1 MKIYNKLFIGTSLC
15 LAVCSC
21 ADQGLL
27 PFPGE
32 LQVPDELT
40 QNANLQ
46 EYDVLK
52 NYVNRTDNPGFKLGI
67 AVDENDFINRGAAFS
82 IAQTNFEDVTPG
94 NAMKYSSVVKDDG
107 TMDFSTVEAFI
118 ETAEEAGL
126 TVYGHTLCWHAQQ
139 NLTYLNGLLRGG
151 ASKAAKRDVMSRAD
165 SQNKY
170 CLKLTG
176 SGKDQTQAYYEIS
189 GTFPSGTYTFSCKV
203 KSSVEITGGNLY
215 FQTTNWEE
223 GQDGEGNVFS
233 SSTSWSTFRKELTIQ
248 EINND
253 KFVRFFIQF
262 NANPEDYVLIDDMSL
277 TRSGDTKNYIKNSD
291 FETGETQGWS
301 SYGNNVSIFDMSNDT
316 EGGEESGDATYT
328 ELLEN
333 GDFEN
338 GELNT
343 TYYHIWTPTTY
354 EIKDDDA
361 DHGKVLAVTN
371 PAIQTADHGSQFI
384 FSIPTKAQ
392 VGEVYVFSMDVK
404 SLVPATI
411 NTQAQSEPGGYMSND
426 IFGSINTTTEWT
438 TVTKEITIGS
448 GDNGFEGLGAVAFN
462 LGLTAT
468 TYYFDNVSFQK
479 KVIEGEEMTDEE
491 KRKVIYAALENWIKN
506 MMETC
511 AGRVKVW
518 DVVNEP
524 ISGTDKDRD
533 DYYDLQSATRGTVSA
548 EDASNNF
555 YWQDYLGDDKFV
567 RDAVKLARKYFAE
580 YGGNRDDLKLFIND
594 YNLESDWDTNKKLK
608 SLIYWINRWEN
619 DGEIY
624 IDGIGTQ
631 MHVSCSMNENTQ
643 KSRENAVENMFKL
656 MAQTGKLIKISE
668 IDMGITYGDEDKK
681 KIMTSDVTLV
691 HLLRMAD
698 YYNFII
704 RKYFEIIPPAQ
715 RYGITHWSI
724 TDAGDGEL
732 AWRRGEPI
740 GLWTK
745 EYERK
750 PAYAGFA
757 DGLAGIEKSYLG
769 WASSM
774 GSTTGDET
782 SENAE

>member
-46 EYDVLK
+46 EYDILK
-52 NYVNRTDNPGFKLGI
+52 NYVDRAGNPGFKLGI
-67 AVDENDFINRGAAFS
+67 AVDENDFINKGAAFS
-82 IAQTNFEDVTPG
+82 IAQTNFDDVTPG

-107 TMDFSTVEAFI
+107 TMDFSTVEDFI
-118 ETAEEAGL
+118 STAEAAGL
-126 TVYGHTLCWHAQQ
+126 TVYGHTLCWHSQQ

-151 ASKAAKRDVMSRAD
+151 ASKAAKRDVISRAD

-176 SGKDQTQAYYEIS
+176 SGEEQTQAYYEIS
-189 GTFPSGTYTFSCKV
+189 GTFPSGTYTFSCRT
-203 KSSVEITGGNLY
+203 KSSVAISGGNLVL
-215 FQTTNWEE
+215 QTSNWED
-223 GQDGEGNVFS
+223 GQTAEWGVFK
-233 SSTSWSTFRKELTIQ
+233 SSTSWSDFSQSITISDT
-248 EINND
+248 D
-253 KFVRFFIQF
+253 KDKYTRFFIQF
-262 NANPEDYVLIDDMSL
+262 NAGTEDYILIDDISL
-277 TRSGDTKNYIKNSD
+277 TRSGDSKNYIDNAD
-291 FETGETQGWS
+291 FETGNTNGWS
-301 SYGNNVSIFDMSNDT
+301 SYGNNVSIFEMSNDT
-316 EGGEESGDATYT
+316 EGGEEGNVTYT

-338 GELNT
+338 GELSSCYNVQNGG
-343 TYYHIWTPTTY
+343 TTY
-354 EIKDDDA
+354 EIKEDDA
-361 DHGKVLAVTN
+361 EHGKVLAVTN
-371 PAIQTADHGSQFI
+371 PTKQNEDYESQFI

-392 VGEVYVFSMDVK
+392 VGEVYVFSMDIK
-404 SLVPATI
+404 SDTPATI
-411 NTQAQSEPGGYMSND
+411 NTQAQSAPGTYMSNG
-426 IFGSINTTTEWT
+426 IFGSISTTTEWT
-438 TVTKEITIGS
+438 TITKEITIGS
-448 GDNGFEGLGAVAFN
+448 GNNGFEGLGAVAFN

-468 TYYFDNVSFQK
+468 TYYIDNISFQK

-491 KRKVIYAALENWIKN
+491 KHDAIYAALEDWIKN
-506 MMETC
+506 MMVTC

-524 ISGTDKDRD
+524 ISGSGNVDGYYKLWSASNSD
-533 DYYDLQSATRGTVSA
+533 DPT
-548 EDASNNF
+548 NNF
-555 YWQDYLGDDKFV
+555 YWQDYLGDDEFV

-580 YGGNRDDLKLFIND
+580 NGGNPDDLKLFIND

-608 SLIYWINRWEN
+608 SLIYWIKRWEN

-631 MHVSCSMNENTQ
+631 MHVSCSVKEDTQ
-643 KSRENAVENMFKL
+643 KSRENAVENMFNL

-668 IDMGITYGDEDKK
+668 IDMGITDEDGKD
-681 KIMTSDVTLV
+681 IMTSDVTLV

-704 RKYFEIIPPAQ
+704 RKYFKIIPPAQ

-724 TDAGDGEL
+724 TDAGDEEL
-732 AWRRGEPI
+732 AWRQGEPI

-757 DGLAGIEKSYLG
+757 DGLAGVEKSYLG
-769 WASSM
+769 WASS
-774 GSTTGDET
+774 GNSTTG
-782 SENAE
+782 ENPTDDVEE

>member
-21 ADQGLL
+21 ADQGLS

-52 NYVNRTDNPGFKLGI
+52 NYVDRAGNPGFKLGI

-82 IAQTNFEDVTPG
+82 IAQTNFDDVTPG

-107 TMDFSTVEAFI
+107 TMDFSTVEDFI
-118 ETAEEAGL
+118 ETAEAAKL

-151 ASKAAKRDVMSRAD
+151 ASKAAKRDVISRAD
-165 SQNKY
+165 EQNKY

-176 SGKDQTQAYYEIS
+176 IGEEKDAQAYYELPNS
-189 GTFPSGTYTFSCKV
+189 GTFPSGTYTFSCRT
-203 KSSVEITGGNLY
+203 KSSVAISGGNLV
-215 FQTTNWEE
+215 FQASDHNIA
-223 GQDGEGNVFS
+223 QAGEWGVFN
-233 SSTSWSTFRKELTIQ
+233 SSTSWSNFSATITIPN
-248 EINND
+248 EFNN
-253 KFVRFFIQF
+253 KCIRFFIQF
-262 NANPEDYVLIDDMSL
+262 KAGAGDYVLIDDVSL
-277 TRSGDTKNYIKNSD
+277 TLNNGTNYIDNSD
-291 FETGETQGWS
+291 FETGKDTGWS
-301 SYGNNVSIFDMSNDT
+301 CYDKILSIFNMSDDT
-316 EGGEESGDATYT
+316 EGGEDSDVTYT

-338 GELNT
+338 GKLSSC
-343 TYYHIWTPTTY
+343 YIVQSGDGSTTY
-354 EIKDDDA
+354 EIKDDNG
-361 DHGKVLAVTN
+361 HGKVLAVTN
-371 PAIQTADHGSQFI
+371 PDVQTYDYGSQFI
-384 FSIPTKAQ
+384 FSIPNKAQ

-404 SLVPATI
+404 SDKEAKIT
-411 NTQAQSEPGGYMSND
+411 TQAQSAPGTYMHWEMFDN
-426 IFGSINTTTEWT
+426 INSTTDWQTI
-438 TVTKEITIGS
+438 TKEITIGS
-448 GDNGFEGLGAVAFN
+448 GTEALEGLGAVAFN

-491 KRKVIYAALENWIKN
+491 KRKVIYDALDTWIKN

-511 AGRVKVW
+511 KGRVKVW

-524 ISGTDKDRD
+524 ISGGDPKKGQVDSEGVFV
-533 DYYDLQSATRGTVSA
+533 LQSA
-548 EDASNNF
+548 SNGDPSSNF
-555 YWQDYLGDDKFV
+555 YWQDYLGHKEFV
-567 RDAVKLARKYFAE
+567 RDAVRLARKYFAQ
-580 YGGNRDDLKLFIND
+580 YGGNPDDLKLFIND
-594 YNLESDWDTNKKLK
+594 YNLESDWDGNGKLH
-608 SLIYWINRWEN
+608 SLIKWIERWEE
-619 DGEIY
+619 DGVTK

-643 KSRENAVENMFKL
+643 KSRENAVENMFKI
-656 MAQTGKLIKISE
+656 MGQTRKLIKISE
-668 IDMGITYGDEDKK
+668 IDMGIEDEDNK

-704 RKYFEIIPPAQ
+704 RKYFQHIPVEY

-724 TDAGDGEL
+724 TDAGDEEW
-732 AWRRGEPI
+732 AWRQGEPI

-757 DGLAGIEKSYLG
+757 DGLAGTEKSYLG

>member
-52 NYVNRTDNPGFKLGI
+52 NYVDRAGNPGFKLGI
-67 AVDENDFINRGAAFS
+67 AVDENDFINRGASFS
-82 IAQTNFEDVTPG
+82 IAQTNFDDVTPG
-94 NAMKYSSVVKDDG
+94 NAMKYSSVVKDNG
-107 TMDFSTVEAFI
+107 TMDFSTVESFI
-118 ETAEEAGL
+118 STAEAAGL
-126 TVYGHTLCWHAQQ
+126 TVYGHTLCWHSQQ
-139 NLTYLNGLLRGG
+139 NLNYLNGLLKGT
-151 ASKAAKRDVMSRAD
+151 SSLNAKRLAVSRAD
-165 SQNKY
+165 GSNKY

-176 SGKDQTQAYYEIS
+176 GSSQTQAFYQIS

-203 KSSVEITGGNLY
+203 KSSTEITGGNLL
-215 FQTTNWEE
+215 FQTTDYTE
-223 GQDGEGNVFS
+223 GQDASYGVFS
-233 SSTSWSTFRKELTIQ
+233 SSTSWSTLSKDITIQ
-248 EINND
+248 DANNN

-262 NANPEDYVLIDDMSL
+262 NADPEDYVLIDDMSL
-277 TRSGDTKNYIKNSD
+277 TRSGDTKNYIENSD
-291 FETGETQGWS
+291 FETGNTQGWS
-301 SYGNNVSIFDMSNDT
+301 SYGNNVSIFDMSNDSGSSEPEEPGENLIT
-316 EGGEESGDATYT
+316 NGGFDSDDMSSFVANKNCATNT
-328 ELLEN
+328 FGEDEPN
-333 GDFEN
+333 GR
-338 GELNT
+338 
-343 TYYHIWTPTTY
+343 YYIFTPEQY
-354 EIKDDDA
+354 DKNYD
-361 DHGKVLAVTN
+361 
-371 PAIQTADHGSQFI
+371 SQFAI
-384 FSIPTKAQ
+384 KIPEAKLGDKYKLSFYAKATA
-392 VGEVYVFSMDVK
+392 VK
-404 SLVPATI
+404 KVSSWGQSDFGTNLGYDDIANAT
-411 NTQAQSEPGGYMSND
+411 
-426 IFGSINTTTEWT
+426 FTTEWE
-438 TVTKEITIGS
+438 KITSTFVIDEEWVGMQHIT
-448 GDNGFEGLGAVAFN
+448 FN
-462 LGLTAT
+462 LGETDDNGAPIT
-468 TYYFDNVSFQK
+468 FYFDEIVVEKISS
-479 KVIEGEEMTDEE
+479 GTGGGDMTDEE
-491 KRKVIYAALENWIKN
+491 KHDVIYAALDTWIKN

-524 ISGTDKDRD
+524 ISGGGNVDG
-533 DYYDLQSATRGTVSA
+533 YYELQSASNGDPT
-548 EDASNNF
+548 NNF
-555 YWQDYLGDDKFV
+555 YWQDYLGDDEFV
-567 RDAVKLARKYFAE
+567 RDAVKLARKYYAE
-580 YGGNRDDLKLFIND
+580 YGGNPDDLKLFIND
-594 YNLESDWDTNKKLK
+594 YNLESDWDTNKKLR
-608 SLIYWINRWEN
+608 SLIYWIKRWEN

-668 IDMGITYGDEDKK
+668 IDMGIEDEDNK

-704 RKYFEIIPPAQ
+704 RKYFQHIPVEY

-724 TDAGDGEL
+724 TDAGNEDY
-732 AWRRGEPI
+732 AWRKGEPI

-757 DGLAGIEKSYLG
+757 DGLAGTEKSYLG

-774 GSTTGDET
+774 DSTTGDET

>member
-1 MKIYNKLFIGTSLC
+1 MKIYNRLFIGTSLC

-46 EYDVLK
+46 EYDILK

-67 AVDENDFINRGAAFS
+67 AVDENEFINKGAAFS
-82 IAQTNFEDVTPG
+82 IAQTNFDDVTPG
-94 NAMKYSSVVKDDG
+94 NAMKYSSVVKDNG
-107 TMDFSTVEAFI
+107 TMDFSTVESFI
-118 ETAEEAGL
+118 ETAEAAGL
-126 TVYGHTLCWHAQQ
+126 TVYGHTLCWHSQQ

-151 ASKAAKRDVMSRAD
+151 ASKAAKNYVMSRAD

-176 SGKDQTQAYYEIS
+176 SGEEQTQAYYEIS
-189 GTFPSGTYTFSCKV
+189 GTFPSGTYTFSCRT
-203 KSSVEITGGNLY
+203 KSSVAISGGNLVL
-215 FQTTNWEE
+215 QTSNWEDGQVASWGVFNSSTNWT
-223 GQDGEGNVFS
+223 NVS
-233 SSTSWSTFRKELTIQ
+233 NTVTIPD
-248 EINND
+248 EDNN
-253 KFVRFFIQF
+253 KYTRFFIQF
-262 NANPEDYVLIDDMSL
+262 KAGTEDYILIDDISL
-277 TRSGDTKNYIKNSD
+277 TRSGDSKNYIDNAD
-291 FETGETQGWS
+291 FETGNTNGWS
-301 SYGNNVSIFDMSNDT
+301 SYGNNVSIFEMSNDT
-316 EGGEESGDATYT
+316 EGGDGGDVTYE

-338 GELNT
+338 GELSSCYNVQNGG
-343 TYYHIWTPTTY
+343 TTY
-354 EIKDDDA
+354 EIKVDDA
-361 DHGKVLAVTN
+361 AEHGKVLAVTN
-371 PAIQTADHGSQFI
+371 PTTQTEDYESQFI

-392 VGEVYVFSMDVK
+392 VGEVYVFSMDIK
-404 SLVPATI
+404 SDTPATI
-411 NTQAQSEPGGYMSND
+411 NTQAQSAPGTYMSNG
-426 IFGSINTTTEWT
+426 IFGSISTTTEWT
-438 TVTKEITIGS
+438 TITKEITIGS
-448 GDNGFEGLGAVAFN
+448 GNNGFEGLGAVAFN

-468 TYYFDNVSFQK
+468 TYYIDNISFQK

-491 KRKVIYAALENWIKN
+491 KHDAIYAALEDWIKN
-506 MMETC
+506 MMVTC

-524 ISGTDKDRD
+524 ISGSGNVDGYYKLWSASNSD
-533 DYYDLQSATRGTVSA
+533 DPT
-548 EDASNNF
+548 NNF
-555 YWQDYLGDDKFV
+555 YWQDYLGDDEFV

-580 YGGNRDDLKLFIND
+580 NGGNPNDLKLFVND
-594 YNLESDWDTNKKLK
+594 YNLESDWDTNKKLR
-608 SLIYWINRWEN
+608 SLIYWIDRWEN

-631 MHVSCSMNENTQ
+631 MHVSCSVKEDTQ
-643 KSRENAVENMFKL
+643 KSREKAVENMFNL

-668 IDMGITYGDEDKK
+668 IDMGITDEDGKD
-681 KIMTSDVTLV
+681 IMTSDVTLV

-704 RKYFEIIPPAQ
+704 RKYFEIIPQAQ

-724 TDAGDGEL
+724 TDAGDEEL
-732 AWRRGEPI
+732 AWRQGEPI

-757 DGLAGIEKSYLG
+757 DGLAGVEKSYLG
-769 WASSM
+769 WASS
-774 GSTTGDET
+774 GNSTTG
-782 SENAE
+782 ENPSDDVEE

>member
-21 ADQGLL
+21 ADQGLS

-40 QNANLQ
+40 QNANLK

-52 NYVNRTDNPGFKLGI
+52 SYVNRTDNPGFKLGI

-82 IAQTNFEDVTPG
+82 IAQTNFDDVTPG

-107 TMDFSTVEAFI
+107 TMDFSTVEDFI
-118 ETAEEAGL
+118 STAEAAGL
-126 TVYGHTLCWHAQQ
+126 TVYGHTLCWHSQQ
-139 NLTYLNGLLRGG
+139 NLNYLNGLLKGT
-151 ASKAAKRDVMSRAD
+151 SSLNTKRLAVSRAD
-165 SQNKY
+165 DSNKY

-176 SGKDQTQAYYEIS
+176 GTEQTQAYYEIS

-203 KSSVEITGGNLY
+203 KSSTEITGGNLY
-215 FQTTNWEE
+215 FQTTNWED
-223 GQDGEGNVFS
+223 GQDGAGNVFS
-233 SSTSWSTFRKELTIQ
+233 SSTSWSIFRKELTIL
-248 EINND
+248 EANNN

-262 NANPEDYVLIDDMSL
+262 NADPEDYVLIDDMSL
-277 TRSGDTKNYIKNSD
+277 TRSGDTKNYIENSD
-291 FETGETQGWS
+291 FETGKYQGWN

-316 EGGEESGDATYT
+316 EGGEDGDVTYT
-328 ELLEN
+328 QLLEN

-338 GELNT
+338 GELSSC
-343 TYYHIWTPTTY
+343 YIVQKEETTY

-371 PAIQTADHGSQFI
+371 PDVQTNDYDSQFI
-384 FSIPTKAQ
+384 FSIPNKAQ

-404 SLVPATI
+404 SDKEAKIT
-411 NTQAQSEPGGYMSND
+411 TQAQSAPGTYMHWNMFGD
-426 IFGSINTTTEWT
+426 INSTTDWQTI
-438 TVTKEITIGS
+438 TKEITIGS
-448 GDNGFEGLGAVAFN
+448 GTEALEGLGAVAFN

-491 KRKVIYAALENWIKN
+491 KRKVIYAALEKWIKN

-511 AGRVKVW
+511 KGRVKVW
-518 DVVNEP
+518 EVVNEP
-524 ISGTDKDRD
+524 ISGTDKDGD
-533 DYYDLQSATRGTVSA
+533 DYYDLQSATRGTVLP
-548 EDASNNF
+548 EDASNSF

-580 YGGNRDDLKLFIND
+580 YGGNPDDLKLFIND
-594 YNLESDWDTNKKLK
+594 YNLESDWDTNQKLK
-608 SLIYWINRWEN
+608 SLIYWIKRWEN

-643 KSRENAVENMFKL
+643 KSRENAVENMFKI
-656 MAQTGKLIKISE
+656 MGQTRKLIKISE
-668 IDMGITYGDEDKK
+668 IDMGIEDEDNK

-704 RKYFEIIPPAQ
+704 RKYFQHIPVEY

-724 TDAGDGEL
+724 TDAGDEEW
-732 AWRRGEPI
+732 AWRQGEPI

>member
-52 NYVNRTDNPGFKLGI
+52 NYVDRAGNPGFKLGI
-67 AVDENDFINRGAAFS
+67 AVDENDFINKGAAFS
-82 IAQTNFEDVTPG
+82 IAQTNFDDVTPG
-94 NAMKYSSVVKDDG
+94 NAMKYSSVVKDNGD
-107 TMDFSTVEAFI
+107 MDFSTVKSFI
-118 ETAEEAGL
+118 ETAEAAGL

-139 NLTYLNGLLRGG
+139 NLNYLNGLLKGT
-151 ASKAAKRDVMSRAD
+151 SSLNTKRLAVSRAD
-165 SQNKY
+165 DSNKY

-176 SGKDQTQAYYEIS
+176 GSSQTQAFYQIS
-189 GTFPSGTYTFSCKV
+189 GAFPSGTYKFSCRT
-203 KSSVEITGGNLY
+203 KSSVAISKGNLL
-215 FQTTNWEE
+215 FQALDHNE
-223 GQDGEGNVFS
+223 GQAGEGGWGAFS
-233 SSTSWSTFRKELTIQ
+233 SSTSWSNFSATITIPD
-248 EINND
+248 EIDN
-253 KFVRFFIQF
+253 KCKRFFIQF
-262 NANPEDYVLIDDMSL
+262 DADAEDYVLIDDVSL
-277 TRSGDTKNYIKNSD
+277 TLDGENYINSD
-291 FETGETQGWS
+291 FEAEDVTGWS
-301 SYGNNVSIFDMSNDT
+301 SYDSRHSIYDLSNDT
-316 EGGEESGDATYT
+316 EGGEDGNVTYT

-338 GELNT
+338 GELSSC
-343 TYYHIWTPTTY
+343 YIVQSGDGGTTY
-354 EIKDDDA
+354 EIKDDNG
-361 DHGKVLAVTN
+361 HGKVLAVTN
-371 PAIQTADHGSQFI
+371 PDVQTNDYGSQFI
-384 FSIPTKAQ
+384 FSIPNKAQ

-404 SLVPATI
+404 SDKEAKIT
-411 NTQAQSEPGGYMSND
+411 TQAQSAPGTYMHWNMFGD
-426 IFGSINTTTEWT
+426 INSTTDWKTI
-438 TVTKEITIGS
+438 TKEITIGS
-448 GDNGFEGLGAVAFN
+448 GTEALEGLGAVAFN
-462 LGLTAT
+462 LGKTAT

-479 KVIEGEEMTDEE
+479 KVIEGEEMTPEE
-491 KRKVIYAALENWIKN
+491 KRDVIYAALEKWIKN

-511 AGRVKVW
+511 KGRVKVW

-524 ISGTDKDRD
+524 ISGEGNVDGFYELWSASNSD
-533 DYYDLQSATRGTVSA
+533 DPT
-548 EDASNNF
+548 NNF
-555 YWQDYLGDDKFV
+555 YWQDYLGDDEFV
-567 RDAVKLARKYFAE
+567 SDAVKLARKYFAE
-580 YGGNRDDLKLFIND
+580 YGGNPDDLKLFIND

-608 SLIYWINRWEN
+608 SLIYWIKRWEN

-631 MHVSCSMNENTQ
+631 MHVSCSVKEDTQ

-656 MAQTGKLIKISE
+656 MAQTNKLIKISE
-668 IDMGITYGDEDKK
+668 IDMGITDEDNKD
-681 KIMTSDVTLV
+681 IMTSDVTLV

-704 RKYFEIIPPAQ
+704 RKYFEIIPQAQ

-724 TDAGDGEL
+724 TDAGDEEL
-732 AWRRGEPI
+732 AWRQGEPI

-757 DGLAGIEKSYLG
+757 DGLAGVEKSYLG
-769 WASSM
+769 WASS
-774 GSTTGDET
+774 GNSTIG
-782 SENAE
+782 ENPTDDVEE

>member
-21 ADQGLL
+21 ADQGLS

-52 NYVNRTDNPGFKLGI
+52 NYVDRAGNPGFKLGI

-82 IAQTNFEDVTPG
+82 IAQTNFDDVTPG

-107 TMDFSTVEAFI
+107 TMDFSTVEDFI
-118 ETAEEAGL
+118 ETAEAAKL

-139 NLTYLNGLLRGG
+139 NLNYLNGLLKGT
-151 ASKAAKRDVMSRAD
+151 SSLNTKRLAVSRAD
-165 SQNKY
+165 DSNNY

-176 SGKDQTQAYYEIS
+176 GSSQTQAYYEIS

-203 KSSVEITGGNLY
+203 KSSTEITGGNLL
-215 FQTTNWEE
+215 FQTTDYTE
-223 GQDGEGNVFS
+223 GQDASYGVFS
-233 SSTSWSTFRKELTIQ
+233 SSTSWSTLSKDITIQ
-248 EINND
+248 DANNN

-262 NANPEDYVLIDDMSL
+262 NADPEDYVLIDDVSL
-277 TRSGDTKNYIKNSD
+277 TRSGDTKNYIENSD
-291 FETGETQGWS
+291 FETGKYQGWS
-301 SYGNNVSIFDMSNDT
+301 SYGNNVSIFDMSNDSGSS
-316 EGGEESGDATYT
+316 EPEEPGENLITNGSFDSDDMSSFVANKNCATNT
-328 ELLEN
+328 FGEDGPN
-333 GDFEN
+333 GR
-338 GELNT
+338 
-343 TYYHIWTPTTY
+343 YYIFTPEQY
-354 EIKDDDA
+354 D
-361 DHGKVLAVTN
+361 N
-371 PAIQTADHGSQFI
+371 NYGSQFAI
-384 FSIPTKAQ
+384 KIPEAKLGDKYKLSFYAKATA
-392 VGEVYVFSMDVK
+392 VK
-404 SLVPATI
+404 KVSSWGQSDFGTNLGYDDIANAT
-411 NTQAQSEPGGYMSND
+411 
-426 IFGSINTTTEWT
+426 FTTEWE
-438 TVTKEITIGS
+438 KITSTFVIDEEWVGMQHIT
-448 GDNGFEGLGAVAFN
+448 FN
-462 LGLTAT
+462 LGETDDNGAPIT
-468 TYYFDNVSFQK
+468 FYFDEIVVEKISS
-479 KVIEGEEMTDEE
+479 GTGGGDMTDEE
-491 KRKVIYAALENWIKN
+491 KHDVIYTALENWIKN

-524 ISGTDKDRD
+524 ISGGGNVEGFYELWSASNSD
-533 DYYDLQSATRGTVSA
+533 DPT
-548 EDASNNF
+548 NNF
-555 YWQDYLGDDKFV
+555 YWQDYLGDDEFV

-580 YGGNRDDLKLFIND
+580 YGGNPDDLKLFIND
-594 YNLESDWDTNKKLK
+594 YNLESDWDTNKKLR
-608 SLIYWINRWEN
+608 SLIYWIERWEN

-643 KSRENAVENMFKL
+643 KSRENAVENMFIQ
-656 MAQTGKLIKISE
+656 MGQTGKLIKISE
-668 IDMGITYGDEDKK
+668 IDMGITDEDGKD
-681 KIMTSDVTLV
+681 IMTSDVTLV

-704 RKYFEIIPPAQ
+704 RKYFQHIPVEY

-724 TDAGDGEL
+724 TDAGDGEW

>member
-21 ADQGLL
+21 ADEGLL

-52 NYVNRTDNPGFKLGI
+52 NYVDRAGNPGFKLGI

-82 IAQTNFEDVTPG
+82 IAQTNFDDVTPG

-107 TMDFSTVEAFI
+107 TMDFSTVEDFI
-118 ETAEEAGL
+118 STAEAADL

-151 ASKAAKRDVMSRAD
+151 ASKAAKRDVISRAD
-165 SQNKY
+165 EQNKY

-176 SGKDQTQAYYEIS
+176 IGEEKDAQAYYELPNS
-189 GTFPSGTYTFSCKV
+189 GTFPSGTYTFSCRT
-203 KSSVEITGGNLY
+203 KSSVAISGGNLV
-215 FQTTNWEE
+215 FQASDHKIAQAGVWE
-223 GQDGEGNVFS
+223 VFN
-233 SSTSWSTFRKELTIQ
+233 SSTSWSNFSATITIP
-248 EINND
+248 EDVNN
-253 KFVRFFIQF
+253 KCIRFFIQF
-262 NANPEDYVLIDDMSL
+262 KAGAGDYVLIDDVSL
-277 TRSGDTKNYIKNSD
+277 TLNNSTNYIYNSD
-291 FETGETQGWS
+291 FETGETTDWS
-301 SYGNNVSIFDMSNDT
+301 CYDNILSIFNMSDDT
-316 EGGEESGDATYT
+316 EGGEEGNVTYT

-338 GELNT
+338 GELSSCYNVQNGG
-343 TYYHIWTPTTY
+343 TTY
-354 EIKDDDA
+354 EIKEDDA
-361 DHGKVLAVTN
+361 EHGKVLAVTN
-371 PAIQTADHGSQFI
+371 PTIQTEDYESQFI

-392 VGEVYVFSMDVK
+392 VGEVYVFSMDIK
-404 SLVPATI
+404 SDTPATI
-411 NTQAQSEPGGYMSND
+411 NTQAQSTPGNYMSNG
-426 IFGSINTTTEWT
+426 IFGSISTTTEWT
-438 TVTKEITIGS
+438 TITKEITIGS

-462 LGLTAT
+462 LGKTAT
-468 TYYFDNVSFQK
+468 TYYIDNISFRK

-491 KRKVIYAALENWIKN
+491 KHDVIYAALEKWIKN

-511 AGRVKVW
+511 KGRVKVW

-524 ISGTDKDRD
+524 ISGGGDVEG
-533 DYYDLQSATRGTVSA
+533 YYELWSASNG
-548 EDASNNF
+548 EDPTNNF
-555 YWQDYLGDDKFV
+555 YWQDYLGDDEFV

-580 YGGNRDDLKLFIND
+580 YGGNPDDLKLFIND
-594 YNLESDWDTNKKLK
+594 YNLESDWDENNKKLR
-608 SLIYWINRWEN
+608 SLIYWIKRWEN

-631 MHVSCSMNENTQ
+631 MHVSCSVKEDTQ

-656 MAQTGKLIKISE
+656 MAQTNKLIKISE
-668 IDMGITYGDEDKK
+668 IDMGITDEDNKD
-681 KIMTSDVTLV
+681 IMTSDVTLV

-724 TDAGDGEL
+724 TDAGDEEW
-732 AWRRGEPI
+732 AWRQGEPI

-757 DGLAGIEKSYLG
+757 DGLAGVEKSYLG
-769 WASSM
+769 WASS
-774 GSTTGDET
+774 GNSTTG
-782 SENAE
+782 ENPTDDVEE

>member
-46 EYDVLK
+46 EYDILK

-67 AVDENDFINRGAAFS
+67 AVDENDFINRGASFS
-82 IAQTNFEDVTPG
+82 IAQTNFDDVTPG

-107 TMDFSTVEAFI
+107 TMDFSTVESFI
-118 ETAEEAGL
+118 ETAEAAGL
-126 TVYGHTLCWHAQQ
+126 TVYGHTLCWHSQQ

-151 ASKAAKRDVMSRAD
+151 ASKAAKRDVISRAD
-165 SQNKY
+165 EQNKY

-176 SGKDQTQAYYEIS
+176 IGEEKDAQAYYELPNS
-189 GTFPSGTYTFSCKV
+189 GTFPSGTYTFSCRT
-203 KSSVEITGGNLY
+203 KSSVAISGGNLV
-215 FQTTNWEE
+215 FQALDHNIA
-223 GQDGEGNVFS
+223 QDGKWGVFS
-233 SSTSWSTFRKELTIQ
+233 SSTNWSNFSATITIPD
-248 EINND
+248 EIDN
-253 KFVRFFIQF
+253 KCIRFFIQF
-262 NANPEDYVLIDDMSL
+262 KAGAGDYVLIDDVSL
-277 TRSGDTKNYIKNSD
+277 TLNNGTNYIDNSD
-291 FETGETQGWS
+291 FETGKTTGWS
-301 SYGNNVSIFDMSNDT
+301 CYDNILSIFNMSDDT
-316 EGGEESGDATYT
+316 EGGEDSDVTYT

-343 TYYHIWTPTTY
+343 TYYHIWEPTTY
-354 EIKDDDA
+354 EIKDDDTN
-361 DHGKVLAVTN
+361 HGKVLAVTN
-371 PAIQTADHGSQFI
+371 PTAQINDYGSQFI

-404 SLVPATI
+404 SDDAATI
-411 NTQAQSEPGGYMSND
+411 TTQAQSEPGAYLSGN
-426 IFGSINTTTEWT
+426 IFGNINSTTDWKTF
-438 TVTKEITIGS
+438 TKEITIGS
-448 GDNGFEGLGAVAFN
+448 GAEALEGLGAVAFN

-506 MMETC
+506 MMKTC

-524 ISGTDKDRD
+524 ISGGGEVEGHYK
-533 DYYDLQSATRGTVSA
+533 LWSASNS
-548 EDASNNF
+548 EDPTNNF
-555 YWQDYLGDDKFV
+555 YWQDYLGDDEFV

-580 YGGNRDDLKLFIND
+580 YGGNPDDLKLFVND
-594 YNLESDWDTNKKLK
+594 YNLESDWDTNKKLR
-608 SLIYWINRWEN
+608 SLIYWIDRWEN
-619 DGEIY
+619 NGEVY

-631 MHVSCSMNENTQ
+631 MHVSCSVKEDTQ

-656 MAQTGKLIKISE
+656 MAQTNKLIKISE
-668 IDMGITYGDEDKK
+668 IDMGITDEDGKD
-681 KIMTSDVTLV
+681 IMTSDVTLV

-704 RKYFEIIPPAQ
+704 RKYFEIIPQAQ

-724 TDAGDGEL
+724 TDAGDEEL
-732 AWRRGEPI
+732 AWRQGEPI

-757 DGLAGIEKSYLG
+757 DGLAGVEKSYLG
-769 WASSM
+769 WASS
-774 GSTTGDET
+774 GNSTTG
-782 SENAE
+782 ENPSDDVEE

>member
-52 NYVNRTDNPGFKLGI
+52 NYVDRAGNPGFKLGI

-82 IAQTNFEDVTPG
+82 IAQTNFDDVTPG

-107 TMDFSTVEAFI
+107 TMDFSTVEDFI
-118 ETAEEAGL
+118 STAEAAGL

-139 NLTYLNGLLRGG
+139 NLNYLNGLLRGG
-151 ASKAAKRDVMSRAD
+151 ASKAAKRDVISRAD

-176 SGKDQTQAYYEIS
+176 SGEEQTQAFYQIS
-189 GTFPSGTYTFSCKV
+189 GNFPSGTYTFSCKV
-203 KSSVEITGGNLY
+203 KSSTEITGGNLY
-215 FQTTNWEE
+215 FQTTNWED
-223 GQDGEGNVFS
+223 GQDGAGNVFS
-233 SSTSWSTFRKELTIQ
+233 SSTSWSIFRKELTIL
-248 EINND
+248 EANNN

-262 NANPEDYVLIDDMSL
+262 NANPEDYVLIDDVSL
-277 TRSGDTKNYIKNSD
+277 TRSGDTKNYIENSD
-291 FETGETQGWS
+291 FEAGNTQGWN

-316 EGGEESGDATYT
+316 EGGDGGNVTYT

-338 GELNT
+338 GELSSCYIVQNGGT
-343 TYYHIWTPTTY
+343 TN
-354 EIKDDDA
+354 EIKEDDA
-361 DHGKVLAVTN
+361 EHGKVLAVTN
-371 PAIQTADHGSQFI
+371 PTTQANDYDSQFI
-384 FSIPTKAQ
+384 FSIPNKAQ

-404 SLVPATI
+404 SDDAATI
-411 NTQAQSEPGGYMSND
+411 TTQAQSEPGAYLSSN
-426 IFGSINTTTEWT
+426 IFGNISSTTDWQTI
-438 TVTKEITIGS
+438 TKEITIGS
-448 GDNGFEGLGAVAFN
+448 GAEALEGLGAVAFN

-491 KRKVIYAALENWIKN
+491 KRNVIYAALEKWIKN

-518 DVVNEP
+518 EVVNEP
-524 ISGTDKDRD
+524 ISGGGDVEGYYELWSASNSD
-533 DYYDLQSATRGTVSA
+533 DPT
-548 EDASNNF
+548 NNF
-555 YWQDYLGDDKFV
+555 YWQDYLGDDEFV

-580 YGGNRDDLKLFIND
+580 NGGNPNDLKLFVND
-594 YNLESDWDTNKKLK
+594 YNLESDWDTNKKLR
-608 SLIYWINRWEN
+608 SLIYWIKRWEN

-631 MHVSCSMNENTQ
+631 MHVSCSVKEDTQ
-643 KSRENAVENMFKL
+643 KSRENAVENMFIQ
-656 MAQTGKLIKISE
+656 MGQTGKLIKISE
-668 IDMGITYGDEDKK
+668 IDMGITDEDGKD
-681 KIMTSDVTLV
+681 IMTSDVTLV

-704 RKYFEIIPPAQ
+704 RKYFQHIPVEY
-715 RYGITHWSI
+715 RYGITQWSI
-724 TDAGDGEL
+724 TDAGDEEW
-732 AWRRGEPI
+732 AWRQGEPI

-757 DGLAGIEKSYLG
+757 DGLAGVEKSYLG
-769 WASSM
+769 WASS
-774 GSTTGDET
+774 GNSTTG
-782 SENAE
+782 ENPSDDVEE

>member
-1 MKIYNKLFIGTSLC
+1 MKIYNRLFIGTSLC

-46 EYDVLK
+46 EYDILK

-82 IAQTNFEDVTPG
+82 IAQTNFDDVTPG
-94 NAMKYSSVVKDDG
+94 NAMKYSSVVKDNG
-107 TMDFSTVEAFI
+107 TMDFSTVESFI
-118 ETAEEAGL
+118 ETAEAAGL
-126 TVYGHTLCWHAQQ
+126 TVYGHTLCWHSQQ

-151 ASKAAKRDVMSRAD
+151 ASKAAKRDVISRAD

-203 KSSVEITGGNLY
+203 KSSTEITGGNLY
-215 FQTTNWEE
+215 FQTTNWED
-223 GQDGEGNVFS
+223 GQDGAGNVFS
-233 SSTSWSTFRKELTIQ
+233 SSTSWSIFRKELTIL
-248 EINND
+248 EANNN

-262 NANPEDYVLIDDMSL
+262 NADPEDYVLIDDMSL
-277 TRSGDTKNYIKNSD
+277 TRSGDTKNYIENSD
-291 FETGETQGWS
+291 FETGKYQGWN

-316 EGGEESGDATYT
+316 EGGDGGDVTYE

-343 TYYHIWTPTTY
+343 TYYHIWEPTTY

-411 NTQAQSEPGGYMSND
+411 NTQAQSEPGGYMSNG
-426 IFGSINTTTEWT
+426 IFGSISTTTEWT
-438 TVTKEITIGS
+438 TIRKEITIGS

-479 KVIEGEEMTDEE
+479 KVIEGEEMTPEE
-491 KRKVIYAALENWIKN
+491 KRDVIYAALEKWIKN
-506 MMETC
+506 MMEKC

-524 ISGTDKDRD
+524 ISGGGDVEGYYELWSASNSD
-533 DYYDLQSATRGTVSA
+533 DPT
-548 EDASNNF
+548 NNF
-555 YWQDYLGDDKFV
+555 YWQDYLGNDEFV
-567 RDAVKLARKYFAE
+567 RDAVKLARKYFE
-580 YGGNRDDLKLFIND
+580 VYGGNPNDLKLFVND
-594 YNLESDWDTNKKLK
+594 YNLESDWDTNKKLR
-608 SLIYWINRWEN
+608 SLIYWIKRWEN

-631 MHVSCSMNENTQ
+631 MHVSCSVKEDTQ
-643 KSRENAVENMFKL
+643 KSRENAVENMFIQ
-656 MAQTGKLIKISE
+656 MGQTGKLIKISE
-668 IDMGITYGDEDKK
+668 IDMGITDEDGKD
-681 KIMTSDVTLV
+681 IMTSDVTLV

-704 RKYFEIIPPAQ
+704 RKYFQHIPVEY
-715 RYGITHWSI
+715 RYGITQWSI
-724 TDAGDGEL
+724 TDAGDEEL
-732 AWRRGEPI
+732 AWRQGEPI

-757 DGLAGIEKSYLG
+757 DGLAGVEKSYLG
-769 WASSM
+769 WASS
-774 GSTTGDET
+774 GNSTIG
-782 SENAE
+782 ENPTDDVEE

>member
-1 MKIYNKLFIGTSLC
+1 MKIYNRLFIGTSLC

-46 EYDVLK
+46 EYDILK

-67 AVDENDFINRGAAFS
+67 AVDENEFINKGAAFS
-82 IAQTNFEDVTPG
+82 IAQTNFDDVTPG
-94 NAMKYSSVVKDDG
+94 NAMKYSSVVKDNG
-107 TMDFSTVEAFI
+107 TMDFSTVESFI
-118 ETAEEAGL
+118 ETAEAAGL
-126 TVYGHTLCWHAQQ
+126 TVYGHTLCWHSQQ

-151 ASKAAKRDVMSRAD
+151 ASKAAKNYVMSRAD

-176 SGKDQTQAYYEIS
+176 SGEEQTQAYYEIS
-189 GTFPSGTYTFSCKV
+189 GTFPSGTYTFSCRT
-203 KSSVEITGGNLY
+203 KSSVAISGGNLVL
-215 FQTTNWEE
+215 QTSNWEDGQVASWGVFNSSTNWT
-223 GQDGEGNVFS
+223 NVS
-233 SSTSWSTFRKELTIQ
+233 NTVTIPD
-248 EINND
+248 EDNN
-253 KFVRFFIQF
+253 KYTRFFIQF
-262 NANPEDYVLIDDMSL
+262 KAGTEDYILIDDISL
-277 TRSGDTKNYIKNSD
+277 TRSGDSKNYIDNAD
-291 FETGETQGWS
+291 FETGNTNGWS
-301 SYGNNVSIFDMSNDT
+301 SYGNNVSIFEMSNDT
-316 EGGEESGDATYT
+316 EGGDGGDVTYE

-338 GELNT
+338 GELSSCYNVQNGG
-343 TYYHIWTPTTY
+343 TTY
-354 EIKDDDA
+354 EIKVDDA
-361 DHGKVLAVTN
+361 AEHGKVLAVTN
-371 PAIQTADHGSQFI
+371 PTTQTEDYESQFI

-392 VGEVYVFSMDVK
+392 VGEVYVFSMDIK
-404 SLVPATI
+404 SDTPATI
-411 NTQAQSEPGGYMSND
+411 NTQAQSAPGTYMSNG
-426 IFGSINTTTEWT
+426 IFGSISTTTEWT
-438 TVTKEITIGS
+438 TITKEITIGS
-448 GDNGFEGLGAVAFN
+448 GNNGFEGLGAVAFN

-468 TYYFDNVSFQK
+468 TYYIDNISFQK

-491 KRKVIYAALENWIKN
+491 KHDAIYAALEDWIKN
-506 MMETC
+506 MMVTC

-524 ISGTDKDRD
+524 ISGSGNVDGYYELWSASNSD
-533 DYYDLQSATRGTVSA
+533 DPT
-548 EDASNNF
+548 NNF
-555 YWQDYLGDDKFV
+555 YWQDYLGDDEFV

-580 YGGNRDDLKLFIND
+580 NGGNPNDLKLFVND
-594 YNLESDWDTNKKLK
+594 YNLESDWDTNKKLR
-608 SLIYWINRWEN
+608 SLIYWIDRWEN
-619 DGEIY
+619 NGEVY

-631 MHVSCSMNENTQ
+631 MHVSCSVKEDTQ

-656 MAQTGKLIKISE
+656 MAQTNKLIKISE
-668 IDMGITYGDEDKK
+668 IDMGITDEDNK

-704 RKYFEIIPPAQ
+704 RKYFEIIPQAQ
-715 RYGITHWSI
+715 RYGITQWSI
-724 TDAGDGEL
+724 TDAGDEEL
-732 AWRRGEPI
+732 AWRQGEPI

-757 DGLAGIEKSYLG
+757 DGLAGVEKSYLG
-769 WASSM
+769 WASS
-774 GSTTGDET
+774 GNSTIG
-782 SENAE
+782 ENPTDDVGE

>member
-21 ADQGLL
+21 ADEGLL

-52 NYVNRTDNPGFKLGI
+52 NYVDRAGNPGFKLGI

-82 IAQTNFEDVTPG
+82 IAQTNFDDVTPG

-107 TMDFSTVEAFI
+107 TMDFSTVEDFI
-118 ETAEEAGL
+118 STAEAADL

-151 ASKAAKRDVMSRAD
+151 ASKAAKRDVISRAD
-165 SQNKY
+165 EQNKY

-176 SGKDQTQAYYEIS
+176 IGEEKDAQAYYELPNS
-189 GTFPSGTYTFSCKV
+189 GTFPSGTYTFSCRT
-203 KSSVEITGGNLY
+203 KSSVAISGGNLV
-215 FQTTNWEE
+215 FQASDHKIAQAGVWE
-223 GQDGEGNVFS
+223 VFN
-233 SSTSWSTFRKELTIQ
+233 SSTSWSNFSATITIP
-248 EINND
+248 EDVNN
-253 KFVRFFIQF
+253 KCIRFFIQF
-262 NANPEDYVLIDDMSL
+262 KAGAGDYVLIDDVSL
-277 TRSGDTKNYIKNSD
+277 TLNNSTNYIYNSD
-291 FETGETQGWS
+291 FETGETTDWS
-301 SYGNNVSIFDMSNDT
+301 CYDNILSIFNMSDDT
-316 EGGEESGDATYT
+316 EGGEEGNVTYT

-338 GELNT
+338 GELSSCYNVQNGG
-343 TYYHIWTPTTY
+343 TTY
-354 EIKDDDA
+354 EIKEDDA
-361 DHGKVLAVTN
+361 EHGKVLAVTN
-371 PAIQTADHGSQFI
+371 PTIQTEDYESQFI

-392 VGEVYVFSMDVK
+392 VGEVYVFSMDIK
-404 SLVPATI
+404 SDTPATI
-411 NTQAQSEPGGYMSND
+411 NTQAQSTPGNYMSNG
-426 IFGSINTTTEWT
+426 IFGSISTTTEWT
-438 TVTKEITIGS
+438 TITKEITIGS

-462 LGLTAT
+462 LGKTAT
-468 TYYFDNVSFQK
+468 TYYIDNISFRK

-491 KRKVIYAALENWIKN
+491 KHDVIYAALEKWIKN

-511 AGRVKVW
+511 KGRVKVW

-524 ISGTDKDRD
+524 ISGGGDVEG
-533 DYYDLQSATRGTVSA
+533 YYELWSASNG
-548 EDASNNF
+548 EDPTNNF
-555 YWQDYLGDDKFV
+555 YWQDYLGDDEFV

-580 YGGNRDDLKLFIND
+580 YGGNPDDLKLFIND
-594 YNLESDWDTNKKLK
+594 FNLESDWDTNKKLR
-608 SLIYWINRWEN
+608 SLIYWIKRWEN

-631 MHVSCSMNENTQ
+631 MHVSCSVKEDTQ

-656 MAQTGKLIKISE
+656 MAQTNKLIKISE
-668 IDMGITYGDEDKK
+668 IDMGITDEDNKD
-681 KIMTSDVTLV
+681 IMTSDVTLV

-724 TDAGDGEL
+724 TDAGDEEW
-732 AWRRGEPI
+732 AWRQGEPI

-757 DGLAGIEKSYLG
+757 DGLAGVEKSYLG
-769 WASSM
+769 WASS
-774 GSTTGDET
+774 GNSTTG
-782 SENAE
+782 ENPTDDVEE

>member
-52 NYVNRTDNPGFKLGI
+52 SYVNRTDNPGFKLGI
-67 AVDENDFINRGAAFS
+67 AVDENDFINKGAAFS
-82 IAQTNFEDVTPG
+82 IAQTNFDDVTPG

-107 TMDFSTVEAFI
+107 NMDFSTVKSFI
-118 ETAEEAGL
+118 ETAEAAGL
-126 TVYGHTLCWHAQQ
+126 TVYGHTLCWHSQQ
-139 NLTYLNGLLRGG
+139 NLNYLNGLLKGT
-151 ASKAAKRDVMSRAD
+151 SSLNTKRLAVSRAD
-165 SQNKY
+165 DSNKY

-176 SGKDQTQAYYEIS
+176 GTDQTQAFYQIS

-215 FQTTNWEE
+215 FQTTNWKD

-248 EINND
+248 ETNND

-277 TRSGDTKNYIKNSD
+277 TRSGDSENYIKNSD
-291 FETGETQGWS
+291 FETGDTQGWS

-316 EGGEESGDATYT
+316 EGGEESGDANYT
-328 ELLEN
+328 QLLEN

-338 GELNT
+338 GELSSCYIVQNGG
-343 TYYHIWTPTTY
+343 TTY

-361 DHGKVLAVTN
+361 DYGKVLAVNN
-371 PAIQTADHGSQFI
+371 PKKQNNDHESQFI
-384 FSIPTKAQ
+384 FSIPNKAQ

-404 SLVPATI
+404 SDTPATI
-411 NTQAQSEPGGYMSND
+411 STQAQSEPGKYMSNG
-426 IFGSINTTTEWT
+426 IFGSISTTAEWT
-438 TVTKEITIGS
+438 TIRKEITIGS

-462 LGLTAT
+462 LGSTAT
-468 TYYFDNVSFQK
+468 TYYFDNVSFKK

-491 KRKVIYAALENWIKN
+491 KRKVIYTALENWINN
-506 MMETC
+506 MMKTC

-518 DVVNEP
+518 EVVNEP
-524 ISGTDKDRD
+524 ISGGGNVDGF
-533 DYYDLQSATRGTVSA
+533 YELWSASNS
-548 EDASNNF
+548 EDPTNNF
-555 YWQDYLGDDKFV
+555 YWQDYLGDEEFV

-580 YGGNRDDLKLFIND
+580 YGGNPDDLKLFIND
-594 YNLESDWDTNKKLK
+594 FNLESDWDENKKLR
-608 SLIYWINRWEN
+608 SLIYWIERWEN

-656 MAQTGKLIKISE
+656 MRQTGKLIKISE
-668 IDMGITYGDEDKK
+668 IDMGITYGDKDDKD
-681 KIMTSDVTLV
+681 IMTSDVTLV

-724 TDAGDGEL
+724 TDAGDEEW
-732 AWRRGEPI
+732 AWRQGEPI

-745 EYERK
+745 EYKRK

-774 GSTTGDET
+774 DSTTGDET

>member
-1 MKIYNKLFIGTSLC
+1 MKIYNRLFIGTSLC

-46 EYDVLK
+46 EYDILK

-82 IAQTNFEDVTPG
+82 IAQTNFDDVTPG

-107 TMDFSTVEAFI
+107 TMDFSTVEDFI
-118 ETAEEAGL
+118 ETAEAAKL

-139 NLTYLNGLLRGG
+139 NLNYLNGLLKGT
-151 ASKAAKRDVMSRAD
+151 SSLNTKRLAVSRAD
-165 SQNKY
+165 DSNNY

-176 SGKDQTQAYYEIS
+176 GSSQTQAYYEIS

-203 KSSVEITGGNLY
+203 KSSTEITGGNLL
-215 FQTTNWEE
+215 FQTTDYTE
-223 GQDGEGNVFS
+223 GQDASYGVFS
-233 SSTSWSTFRKELTIQ
+233 SSTSWSTLSKDITIQ
-248 EINND
+248 DANNN

-262 NANPEDYVLIDDMSL
+262 NADPEDYVLIDDVSL
-277 TRSGDTKNYIKNSD
+277 TRSGDTKNYIENSD
-291 FETGETQGWS
+291 FETGKYQGWS
-301 SYGNNVSIFDMSNDT
+301 SYGNNVSIFDMSNDSGSS
-316 EGGEESGDATYT
+316 EPEEPGENLITNGSFDSDDMSSFVANKNCATNT
-328 ELLEN
+328 FGEDGPN
-333 GDFEN
+333 GR
-338 GELNT
+338 
-343 TYYHIWTPTTY
+343 YYIFTPEQY
-354 EIKDDDA
+354 D
-361 DHGKVLAVTN
+361 N
-371 PAIQTADHGSQFI
+371 NYGSQFAI
-384 FSIPTKAQ
+384 KIPEAKLGDKYKLSFYAKATA
-392 VGEVYVFSMDVK
+392 VK
-404 SLVPATI
+404 KVSSWGQSDFGTNLGYDDIANAT
-411 NTQAQSEPGGYMSND
+411 
-426 IFGSINTTTEWT
+426 FTTEWE
-438 TVTKEITIGS
+438 KITSTFVIDEEWVGMQHIT
-448 GDNGFEGLGAVAFN
+448 FN
-462 LGLTAT
+462 LGETDDNGAPIT
-468 TYYFDNVSFQK
+468 FYFDEIVVEKISS
-479 KVIEGEEMTDEE
+479 GTGGGDMTDEE
-491 KRKVIYAALENWIKN
+491 KHDVIYTALENWIKN

-524 ISGTDKDRD
+524 ISGGGNVEGFYELWSASNSD
-533 DYYDLQSATRGTVSA
+533 DPT
-548 EDASNNF
+548 NNF
-555 YWQDYLGDDKFV
+555 YWQDYLGDDEFV

-580 YGGNRDDLKLFIND
+580 YGGNPDDLKLFIND
-594 YNLESDWDTNKKLK
+594 YNLESDWDTNKKLR
-608 SLIYWINRWEN
+608 SLIYWIERWEN

-643 KSRENAVENMFKL
+643 KSRENAVENMFIQ
-656 MAQTGKLIKISE
+656 MGQTGKLIKISE
-668 IDMGITYGDEDKK
+668 IDMGITDEDGKD
-681 KIMTSDVTLV
+681 IMTSDVTLV

-704 RKYFEIIPPAQ
+704 RKYFQHIPVEY

-724 TDAGDGEL
+724 TDAGDGEW

>member
-1 MKIYNKLFIGTSLC
+1 MKIYNRLFIGTSLC

-46 EYDVLK
+46 EYDILK

-67 AVDENDFINRGAAFS
+67 AVDENEFIDKGAAFS
-82 IAQTNFEDVTPG
+82 IAQTNFDDVTPG

-107 TMDFSTVEAFI
+107 TMDFSTVELFI
-118 ETAEEAGL
+118 ETAEAAGL
-126 TVYGHTLCWHAQQ
+126 TVYGHTLCWHSQQ

-151 ASKAAKRDVMSRAD
+151 ASKAAKNYVMSRAD
-165 SQNKY
+165 EQNKF

-176 SGKDQTQAYYEIS
+176 IGEEKDAQAYYELPNS
-189 GTFPSGTYTFSCKV
+189 GTFPSGTYTFSCRT
-203 KSSVEITGGNLY
+203 KSSVAISEGNLV
-215 FQTTNWEE
+215 FQASDHNIA
-223 GQDGEGNVFS
+223 QAGEWGVFN
-233 SSTSWSTFRKELTIQ
+233 SSTSWSNFSATITIPN
-248 EINND
+248 EFNN
-253 KFVRFFIQF
+253 KCIRFFIQF
-262 NANPEDYVLIDDMSL
+262 KAGAGDYVLIDDVSL
-277 TRSGDTKNYIKNSD
+277 TLNNGTNYIDNSD
-291 FETGETQGWS
+291 FETGETTGWKC
-301 SYGNNVSIFDMSNDT
+301 YDNILSIFNMSDDT
-316 EGGEESGDATYT
+316 EGGEDGDVTYT

-338 GELNT
+338 GQLSSCYIVQNGG
-343 TYYHIWTPTTY
+343 TTY
-354 EIKDDDA
+354 EFKDDT
-361 DHGKVLAVTN
+361 DHGKVLAVKNPTTQTN
-371 PAIQTADHGSQFI
+371 DHDSQFI
-384 FSIPTKAQ
+384 FSIPAKAQ

-404 SLVPATI
+404 SDVAATI
-411 NTQAQSEPGGYMSND
+411 KTQAQSAPGTYLHWNMFGD
-426 IFGSINTTTEWT
+426 INSTTDWQTI
-438 TVTKEITIGS
+438 TKEITIGS
-448 GDNGFEGLGAVAFN
+448 GAEGWEGLGAVAFN

-491 KRKVIYAALENWIKN
+491 KHDVIYAALDTWIKN

-524 ISGTDKDRD
+524 ISGGGNVDG
-533 DYYDLQSATRGTVSA
+533 YYELQSASNGDPT
-548 EDASNNF
+548 NNF
-555 YWQDYLGDDKFV
+555 YWQDYLGDDEFV
-567 RDAVKLARKYFAE
+567 RDAVKLARKYFEE
-580 YGGNRDDLKLFIND
+580 YGGNPNDLKLFVND
-594 YNLESDWDTNKKLK
+594 YNLESDWDTNKKLR
-608 SLIYWINRWEN
+608 SLIYWIDRWEN
-619 DGEIY
+619 NGEIY

-631 MHVSCSMNENTQ
+631 MHVSCSMNPETQ

-668 IDMGITYGDEDKK
+668 IDMGITDEDGE
-681 KIMTSDVTLV
+681 KILTTDVTYV
-691 HLLRMAD
+691 QLLHMAD

-704 RKYFEIIPPAQ
+704 RKYFEIIPAEY
-715 RYGITHWSI
+715 RYGITQWSI
-724 TDAGDGEL
+724 TDAGNEDY
-732 AWRRGEPI
+732 AWRKGEPI

-757 DGLAGIEKSYLG
+757 DGLAGTEKSYLG

-774 GSTTGDET
+774 DSTTGDET

>member
-1 MKIYNKLFIGTSLC
+1 MKIYNRLFIGTSLC

-52 NYVNRTDNPGFKLGI
+52 NYVDRAGNPGFKLGI

-82 IAQTNFEDVTPG
+82 IAQTNFDDVTPG

-107 TMDFSTVEAFI
+107 TMDFSTVESFI
-118 ETAEEAGL
+118 ETAEAAGL

-139 NLTYLNGLLRGG
+139 NLNYLNGLLRGG
-151 ASKAAKRDVMSRAD
+151 ASKAAKNYVMSRAD
-165 SQNKY
+165 EQNKY

-176 SGKDQTQAYYEIS
+176 SGEEQTQAYYEIS
-189 GTFPSGTYTFSCKV
+189 GTFPSGTYTFSCRT
-203 KSSVEITGGNLY
+203 KSSVAISGGNLVL
-215 FQTTNWEE
+215 QTSNWED
-223 GQDGEGNVFS
+223 GQTAEWGVFK
-233 SSTSWSTFRKELTIQ
+233 SSTSWSDFSQSITISDT
-248 EINND
+248 D
-253 KFVRFFIQF
+253 KDKYTRFFIQF
-262 NANPEDYVLIDDMSL
+262 NAGTEDYVLIDDISL
-277 TRSGDTKNYIKNSD
+277 TRSGDTKNYIENSD
-291 FETGETQGWS
+291 FEAGNTQGWS

-316 EGGEESGDATYT
+316 EGGDGGDVTYE

-338 GELNT
+338 GELSSCYIVQNGGT
-343 TYYHIWTPTTY
+343 TN
-354 EIKDDDA
+354 EIKEDDA
-361 DHGKVLAVTN
+361 EHGKVLAVTN
-371 PAIQTADHGSQFI
+371 PTTQANDYDSQFI
-384 FSIPTKAQ
+384 FSIPNKAQ

-404 SLVPATI
+404 SDDAATI
-411 NTQAQSEPGGYMSND
+411 TTQAQSEPGAYLSSN
-426 IFGSINTTTEWT
+426 IFGNISSTTDWQTI
-438 TVTKEITIGS
+438 TKEITIGS
-448 GDNGFEGLGAVAFN
+448 GAEALEGLGAVAFN

-491 KRKVIYAALENWIKN
+491 KRNVIYAALDTWIKN

-511 AGRVKVW
+511 EGRVKVW

-524 ISGTDKDRD
+524 ISGGGDVEGYYELWSASNSD
-533 DYYDLQSATRGTVSA
+533 DPT
-548 EDASNNF
+548 NNF
-555 YWQDYLGDDKFV
+555 YWQDYLGDDEFV

-580 YGGNRDDLKLFIND
+580 NGGNPNDLKLFVND
-594 YNLESDWDTNKKLK
+594 YNLESDWDDNKKLR
-608 SLIYWINRWEN
+608 SLIYWIDRWEN
-619 DGEIY
+619 NGEVY

-631 MHVSCSMNENTQ
+631 MHVSCSVNENTQ

-656 MAQTGKLIKISE
+656 MAQTNKLIKISE
-668 IDMGITYGDEDKK
+668 IDMGITDEDNKD
-681 KIMTSDVTLV
+681 IMTSDVTLV

-704 RKYFEIIPPAQ
+704 RKYFEIIPQAQ
-715 RYGITHWSI
+715 RYGITQWSI
-724 TDAGDGEL
+724 TDAGDEEW
-732 AWRRGEPI
+732 AWRQGEPI

-757 DGLAGIEKSYLG
+757 DGLAGTEKSYLG

-774 GSTTGDET
+774 DSTTGDET

>member
-52 NYVNRTDNPGFKLGI
+52 NYVNRTENPGFKLGI
-67 AVDENDFINRGAAFS
+67 AVDENDFINKGAAFS
-82 IAQTNFEDVTPG
+82 IAQTNFDDVTPG
-94 NAMKYSSVVKDDG
+94 NAMKHSSVVKDDG
-107 TMDFSTVEAFI
+107 TMDFSTVKSFI
-118 ETAEEAGL
+118 ETAEAAGL

-139 NLTYLNGLLRGG
+139 NLTYLNGLLKGG
-151 ASKAAKRDVMSRAD
+151 KSLSAKRLAVSRAD
-165 SQNKY
+165 DSNNY
-170 CLKLTG
+170 CLKLSSTG
-176 SGKDQTQAYYEIS
+176 VQVAYVFDNVLDAGSYTLKFKLKQNFSEVDGNHVAVQPLEGYSPQVGMWDILKTSTENEWITISQSGITIPANTYQRLVFQFSMLPEGVTDGYILLDDIEFYKDS
-189 GTFPSGTYTFSCKV
+189 GN
-203 KSSVEITGGNLY
+203 NLI
-215 FQTTNWEE
+215 E
-223 GQDGEGNVFS
+223 DSDFS
-233 SSTSWSTFRKELTIQ
+233 SGILNSRWKQASMSSDF
-248 EINND
+248 EIFND
-253 KFVRFFIQF
+253 SGSSE
-262 NANPEDYVLIDDMSL
+262 PEEPGENLITNGSFDSDDMSSFVAN
-277 TRSGDTKNYIKNSD
+277 RNC
-291 FETGETQGWS
+291 
-301 SYGNNVSIFDMSNDT
+301 
-316 EGGEESGDATYT
+316 ATNT
-328 ELLEN
+328 FGEN
-333 GDFEN
+333 GPD
-338 GELNT
+338 GR
-343 TYYHIWTPTTY
+343 YYIFTPEKY
-354 EIKDDDA
+354 DNNFD
-361 DHGKVLAVTN
+361 
-371 PAIQTADHGSQFI
+371 SQFAI
-384 FSIPTKAQ
+384 KIPEAKLGDKYKLSFYAKASAEKK
-392 VGEVYVFSMDVK
+392 VSSWG
-404 SLVPATI
+404 
-411 NTQAQSEPGGYMSND
+411 QSE
-426 IFGSINTTTEWT
+426 FGTNLEYDDVANATFTTEWE
-438 TVTKEITIGS
+438 KITSTFVIDEEWVGMQHIT
-448 GDNGFEGLGAVAFN
+448 FN
-462 LGLTAT
+462 LGETDDIGAPIT
-468 TYYFDNVSFQK
+468 FYFDEIVVEKISS
-479 KVIEGEEMTDEE
+479 GTGGGDMTDEE
-491 KRKVIYAALENWIKN
+491 KRDVIYAALEKWIKS

-524 ISGTDKDRD
+524 ISGDGNVEGFYELWSASNSD
-533 DYYDLQSATRGTVSA
+533 DPT
-548 EDASNNF
+548 NNF
-555 YWQDYLGDDKFV
+555 YWQDYLGDDEFV

-580 YGGNRDDLKLFIND
+580 YGGNPDDLKLFIND

-608 SLIYWINRWEN
+608 SLIYWIERWEK
-619 DGEIY
+619 DGTY

-656 MAQTGKLIKISE
+656 MRQTGKLIKISE
-668 IDMGITYGDEDKK
+668 IDMGITAEDDDDKD
-681 KIMTSDVTLV
+681 IMTSDVTLV

-724 TDAGDGEL
+724 TDAGDEEW
-732 AWRRGEPI
+732 AWRQGEPI

-745 EYERK
+745 EYKRK

>member
-52 NYVNRTDNPGFKLGI
+52 NYVNRTENPGFKLGI
-67 AVDENDFINRGAAFS
+67 AVDENDFINKGAAFS
-82 IAQTNFEDVTPG
+82 IAQTNFDDVTPG

-107 TMDFSTVEAFI
+107 TMDFSTVESFI
-118 ETAEEAGL
+118 ETAEAAGL
-126 TVYGHTLCWHAQQ
+126 TVYGHTLCWHSQQ

-151 ASKAAKRDVMSRAD
+151 ASKAAKNYVMSRAD

-176 SGKDQTQAYYEIS
+176 SGEEQTQAYYEIS
-189 GTFPSGTYTFSCKV
+189 GTFPSGTYTFSCRT
-203 KSSVEITGGNLY
+203 KSSVAISGGNLVL
-215 FQTTNWEE
+215 QTSNWED
-223 GQDGEGNVFS
+223 GQTAEWGVFK
-233 SSTSWSTFRKELTIQ
+233 SSTSWSDFSQSITISDT
-248 EINND
+248 D
-253 KFVRFFIQF
+253 KDKYTRFFIQF
-262 NANPEDYVLIDDMSL
+262 NAGTEDYILIDDISL
-277 TRSGDTKNYIKNSD
+277 TLSGTNYIQNSD
-291 FETGETQGWS
+291 FETGNVTGWS
-301 SYGNNVSIFDMSNDT
+301 SYNSNHSIYDLSNDT
-316 EGGEESGDATYT
+316 EGGEDSDVTYT

-338 GELNT
+338 GKLSSCYIVQNGG
-343 TYYHIWTPTTY
+343 TTY
-354 EIKDDDA
+354 EFKDDT
-361 DHGKVLAVTN
+361 DHGKVLAVKNPNTQTN
-371 PAIQTADHGSQFI
+371 DYDSQFI
-384 FSIPTKAQ
+384 FSIPNKAQ
-392 VGEVYVFSMDVK
+392 VGEVYVFSMDIK
-404 SLVPATI
+404 SDTPATI
-411 NTQAQSEPGGYMSND
+411 STQAQSAPGTYMSNG
-426 IFGSINTTTEWT
+426 IFGSISTTTEWT
-438 TVTKEITIGS
+438 TITKEITIGS
-448 GDNGFEGLGAVAFN
+448 GDDGFEGLGAVAFN

-468 TYYFDNVSFQK
+468 TYYIDNISFQK

-491 KRKVIYAALENWIKN
+491 KRKVIYAALDTWIKN

-524 ISGTDKDRD
+524 ISGDGDVNG
-533 DYYDLQSATRGTVSA
+533 YYALQSASNGDPT
-548 EDASNNF
+548 NNF
-555 YWQDYLGDDKFV
+555 YWQDYLGDDEFV

-580 YGGNRDDLKLFIND
+580 YGGNPDDLKLFIND
-594 YNLESDWDTNKKLK
+594 FNLESDWDTNKKLK
-608 SLIYWINRWEN
+608 SLIYWIKRWEN

-643 KSRENAVENMFKL
+643 KSRENAVVNMFNL

-668 IDMGITYGDEDKK
+668 IDMGITYGDKDEKD
-681 KIMTSDVTLV
+681 IMTSDVTLV

-724 TDAGDGEL
+724 TDAGDEEW
-732 AWRRGEPI
+732 AWRQGEPI

-757 DGLAGIEKSYLG
+757 DGLAGTEKSYLG

-774 GSTTGDET
+774 DSTTGDET

>member
-52 NYVNRTDNPGFKLGI
+52 NYVNRTENPGFKLGI
-67 AVDENDFINRGAAFS
+67 AVDENDFINKGAAFS
-82 IAQTNFEDVTPG
+82 IAQTNFDDVTPG
-94 NAMKYSSVVKDDG
+94 NAMKHSSVVKDDG
-107 TMDFSTVEAFI
+107 TMDFSTVKSFI
-118 ETAEEAGL
+118 ETAEAAGL

-139 NLTYLNGLLRGG
+139 NLTYLNGLLKGG
-151 ASKAAKRDVMSRAD
+151 KSLSAKRLAVSRAD
-165 SQNKY
+165 DSNNY
-170 CLKLTG
+170 CLKLSSTG
-176 SGKDQTQAYYEIS
+176 VQVAYVFDNVLDAGSYTLKFKLKQNFSEVDGNHVAVQPLEGYSPQVGMWDILKTSTENEWITISQSGITIPANTYQRLVFQFSMLPEGVTDGYILLDDIEFYKDS
-189 GTFPSGTYTFSCKV
+189 GN
-203 KSSVEITGGNLY
+203 NLI
-215 FQTTNWEE
+215 E
-223 GQDGEGNVFS
+223 DSDFS
-233 SSTSWSTFRKELTIQ
+233 SGILNSRWKQASMSSDF
-248 EINND
+248 EIFND
-253 KFVRFFIQF
+253 SGSSE
-262 NANPEDYVLIDDMSL
+262 PEEPGENLITNGSFDSDDMSSFVAN
-277 TRSGDTKNYIKNSD
+277 RNC
-291 FETGETQGWS
+291 
-301 SYGNNVSIFDMSNDT
+301 
-316 EGGEESGDATYT
+316 ATNT
-328 ELLEN
+328 FGEN
-333 GDFEN
+333 GPD
-338 GELNT
+338 GR
-343 TYYHIWTPTTY
+343 YYIFTPEKY
-354 EIKDDDA
+354 DNNFD
-361 DHGKVLAVTN
+361 
-371 PAIQTADHGSQFI
+371 SQFAI
-384 FSIPTKAQ
+384 KIPEAKLGDKYKLSFYAKASAEKK
-392 VGEVYVFSMDVK
+392 VSSWG
-404 SLVPATI
+404 
-411 NTQAQSEPGGYMSND
+411 QSE
-426 IFGSINTTTEWT
+426 FGTNLEYDDVANATFTTEWE
-438 TVTKEITIGS
+438 KITSTFVIDEEWVGMQHIT
-448 GDNGFEGLGAVAFN
+448 FN
-462 LGLTAT
+462 LGETDDIGAPIT
-468 TYYFDNVSFQK
+468 FYFDEIVVEKISS
-479 KVIEGEEMTDEE
+479 GTGGGDMTDEE
-491 KRKVIYAALENWIKN
+491 KRDVIYAALEKWIKS

-524 ISGTDKDRD
+524 ISGDGNVEGFYELWSASNSD
-533 DYYDLQSATRGTVSA
+533 DPT
-548 EDASNNF
+548 NNF
-555 YWQDYLGDDKFV
+555 YWQDYLGDEEFV
-567 RDAVKLARKYFAE
+567 RDAVKLARKYFAAN
-580 YGGNRDDLKLFIND
+580 GGNPDDLKLFIND

-608 SLIYWINRWEN
+608 SLIYWIERWEK
-619 DGEIY
+619 DGTY

-656 MAQTGKLIKISE
+656 MRQTGKLIKISE
-668 IDMGITYGDEDKK
+668 IDMGITAEDDDDKD
-681 KIMTSDVTLV
+681 IMTSDVTLV

-724 TDAGDGEL
+724 TDAGDEEW
-732 AWRRGEPI
+732 AWRQGEPI

-745 EYERK
+745 EYKRK

>member
-1 MKIYNKLFIGTSLC
+1 MKIYNRLFIGTSLC

-46 EYDVLK
+46 EYDILK

-67 AVDENDFINRGAAFS
+67 AVDENEFINKGAAFS
-82 IAQTNFEDVTPG
+82 IAQTNFDDVTPG
-94 NAMKYSSVVKDDG
+94 NAMKYSSVVKDNG
-107 TMDFSTVEAFI
+107 TMDFSTVESFI
-118 ETAEEAGL
+118 ETAEAAGL
-126 TVYGHTLCWHAQQ
+126 TVYGHTLCWHSQQ

-151 ASKAAKRDVMSRAD
+151 ASKAAKRDVISRAD

-176 SGKDQTQAYYEIS
+176 SGEEQTQAYYEIS
-189 GTFPSGTYTFSCKV
+189 GTFPSGTYTFSCRT
-203 KSSVEITGGNLY
+203 KSSVAISGGNLVL
-215 FQTTNWEE
+215 QTSNWED
-223 GQDGEGNVFS
+223 GQTAEWDVFK
-233 SSTSWSTFRKELTIQ
+233 SSTSWSDFSQSITISDT
-248 EINND
+248 D
-253 KFVRFFIQF
+253 KDKYTRFFIQF
-262 NANPEDYVLIDDMSL
+262 KAGTEDYILIDDISL
-277 TRSGDTKNYIKNSD
+277 TRSGDSKNYIENSD
-291 FETGETQGWS
+291 FEAGNTQGWS

-343 TYYHIWTPTTY
+343 TYYHIWEPTTY
-354 EIKDDDA
+354 EIKGDDT

-371 PAIQTADHGSQFI
+371 PTAQINDYGSQFI

-404 SLVPATI
+404 SDDAATI
-411 NTQAQSEPGGYMSND
+411 TTQAQSEPGKYMSNG
-426 IFGSINTTTEWT
+426 IFGSISTTTGWT
-438 TVTKEITIGS
+438 TITKEITIGS

-462 LGLTAT
+462 LGSTAT
-468 TYYFDNVSFQK
+468 TYYIDNISFQK
-479 KVIEGEEMTDEE
+479 KVIEGEEMTPEE
-491 KRKVIYAALENWIKN
+491 KRDVIYAALEKWIMN
-506 MMETC
+506 MMKTC

-524 ISGTDKDRD
+524 ISGGRNVDGYYELWSASNSD
-533 DYYDLQSATRGTVSA
+533 DPT
-548 EDASNNF
+548 NNF
-555 YWQDYLGDDKFV
+555 YWQDYLGEDKFV

-580 YGGNRDDLKLFIND
+580 NGGNPNDLKLFVND
-594 YNLESDWDTNKKLK
+594 YNLESDWDTNKKLR
-608 SLIYWINRWEN
+608 SLIYWIDRWEN
-619 DGEIY
+619 NGEVY

-631 MHVSCSMNENTQ
+631 MHVSCSVKEDTQ

-656 MAQTGKLIKISE
+656 MAQTNKLIKISE
-668 IDMGITYGDEDKK
+668 IDMGITDEDNK

-704 RKYFEIIPPAQ
+704 RKYFEIIPQAQ

-724 TDAGDGEL
+724 TDAGDEEL
-732 AWRRGEPI
+732 AWRQGEPI

-757 DGLAGIEKSYLG
+757 DGLAGVEKSYLG
-769 WASSM
+769 WASS
-774 GSTTGDET
+774 GNSTTG
-782 SENAE
+782 ENPTDDVEE

>member
-1 MKIYNKLFIGTSLC
+1 MKIYNRLFIGTSLC

-46 EYDVLK
+46 EYDILK

-82 IAQTNFEDVTPG
+82 IAQTNFDDVTPG
-94 NAMKYSSVVKDDG
+94 NAMKYSSVVKDNG
-107 TMDFSTVEAFI
+107 TMDFSTVESFI
-118 ETAEEAGL
+118 ETAEAAGL
-126 TVYGHTLCWHAQQ
+126 TVYGHTLCWHSQQ

-151 ASKAAKRDVMSRAD
+151 ASKAAKRDVISRAD

-176 SGKDQTQAYYEIS
+176 SGEEQTQAYYEIS
-189 GTFPSGTYTFSCKV
+189 GTFPSGTYTFSCRT
-203 KSSVEITGGNLY
+203 KSSVAISGGNLVL
-215 FQTTNWEE
+215 QTSNWED
-223 GQDGEGNVFS
+223 GQTAEWGVFK
-233 SSTSWSTFRKELTIQ
+233 SSTSWSDFSQSITISDT
-248 EINND
+248 D
-253 KFVRFFIQF
+253 KDKYTRFFIQF
-262 NANPEDYVLIDDMSL
+262 NAGTEDYILIDDISL
-277 TRSGDTKNYIKNSD
+277 TRSGDSKNYIDNAD
-291 FETGETQGWS
+291 FETGNTNGWS
-301 SYGNNVSIFDMSNDT
+301 SYGNNVSIFEMSNDT
-316 EGGEESGDATYT
+316 EGGEEGNVTYT

-338 GELNT
+338 GELSSCYNVQNGG
-343 TYYHIWTPTTY
+343 TTY
-354 EIKDDDA
+354 EIKEDDA
-361 DHGKVLAVTN
+361 EHGKVLAVTN
-371 PAIQTADHGSQFI
+371 PTKQNEDYESQFI

-392 VGEVYVFSMDVK
+392 VGEVYVFSMDIK
-404 SLVPATI
+404 SETPATI
-411 NTQAQSEPGGYMSND
+411 NTQAQSEPGKYMSNG
-426 IFGSINTTTEWT
+426 IFGSISTTAEWT
-438 TVTKEITIGS
+438 TITKEITIGS

-468 TYYFDNVSFQK
+468 TYYIDNISFQK

-491 KRKVIYAALENWIKN
+491 KHDVIYAALEKWIMS
-506 MMETC
+506 MMEAC
-511 AGRVKVW
+511 KGRVKVW

-524 ISGTDKDRD
+524 ISGGGDVEGYYELWSASNSD
-533 DYYDLQSATRGTVSA
+533 DPT
-548 EDASNNF
+548 NNF
-555 YWQDYLGDDKFV
+555 YWQDYLGDDEFV
-567 RDAVKLARKYFAE
+567 RDAVKLARKYFE
-580 YGGNRDDLKLFIND
+580 VYGGNPNDLKLFVND
-594 YNLESDWDTNKKLK
+594 YNLESDWDTNKKLR
-608 SLIYWINRWEN
+608 SLIYWIKRWEN

-631 MHVSCSMNENTQ
+631 MHVSCSVKEDTQ
-643 KSRENAVENMFKL
+643 KSRENAVENMFIQ
-656 MAQTGKLIKISE
+656 MGQTGKLIKISE
-668 IDMGITYGDEDKK
+668 IDMGITDEDGKD
-681 KIMTSDVTLV
+681 IMTSDVTLV

-704 RKYFEIIPPAQ
+704 RKYFQHIPVEY
-715 RYGITHWSI
+715 RYGITQWSI
-724 TDAGDGEL
+724 TDAGDEER
-732 AWRRGEPI
+732 AWRQGEPI

-757 DGLAGIEKSYLG
+757 DGLAGVEKSYLG
-769 WASSM
+769 WASS
-774 GSTTGDET
+774 GNSTTG
-782 SENAE
+782 ENPSDDVEE

>member
-1 MKIYNKLFIGTSLC
+1 MKIYNRLFIGTSLC

-46 EYDVLK
+46 EYDILK

-82 IAQTNFEDVTPG
+82 IAKTNFEDVTPG

-107 TMDFSTVEAFI
+107 SMDFSTVEAFI

-139 NLTYLNGLLRGG
+139 NLTYLNGLLRGT
-151 ASKAAKRDVMSRAD
+151 SSLNTKRLAVSRAD
-165 SQNKY
+165 DSNNY

-176 SGKDQTQAYYEIS
+176 GSSQTQAFYQIS

-203 KSSVEITGGNLY
+203 KSSTEITGGNLL
-215 FQTTNWEE
+215 FQTTDYTE
-223 GQDGEGNVFS
+223 GQDGSHGVFS
-233 SSTSWSTFRKELTIQ
+233 SSTSWSTLSKDITIQ
-248 EINND
+248 DANNN

-277 TRSGDTKNYIKNSD
+277 TRSGDTKNYIENSD
-291 FETGETQGWS
+291 FETGDTQGWK
-301 SYGNNVSIFDMSNDT
+301 SYDNNVSIFDMSNDT

-338 GELNT
+338 GELSSC
-343 TYYHIWTPTTY
+343 YIVQSGGTTY
-354 EIKDDDA
+354 EIKDDNG
-361 DHGKVLAVTN
+361 HGKVLAVTN
-371 PAIQTADHGSQFI
+371 PDVQTNDYGSQFI
-384 FSIPTKAQ
+384 FSIPNKAQ

-404 SLVPATI
+404 SDKEAKIT
-411 NTQAQSEPGGYMSND
+411 TQAQSAPGTYMHWNMFGD
-426 IFGSINTTTEWT
+426 INSTTDWQTI
-438 TVTKEITIGS
+438 TKEITIGS
-448 GDNGFEGLGAVAFN
+448 GAEAWEGLGAVAFN

-491 KRKVIYAALENWIKN
+491 KRKVIYAALENWINN
-506 MMETC
+506 MMKTC
-511 AGRVKVW
+511 DGRVKVW

-524 ISGTDKDRD
+524 ISGGGDVEG
-533 DYYDLQSATRGTVSA
+533 YYELQSA
-548 EDASNNF
+548 SNGDSSSNF
-555 YWQDYLGDDKFV
+555 YWQDYLGDDEFV

-580 YGGNRDDLKLFIND
+580 YGGNPDDLKLFIND
-594 YNLESDWDTNKKLK
+594 YNLESDWDTNKKLS
-608 SLIYWINRWEN
+608 SLIYWIKRWEN

-668 IDMGITYGDEDKK
+668 IDMGITDEDNK

-704 RKYFEIIPPAQ
+704 RKYFEIIPQAQ
-715 RYGITHWSI
+715 RYGITQWSI
-724 TDAGDGEL
+724 TDAGDEEW
-732 AWRRGEPI
+732 AWRQGEPI

-757 DGLAGIEKSYLG
+757 DGLAGTEKSYLG

-774 GSTTGDET
+774 DSTTGDET

>member
-21 ADQGLL
+21 TDQGLL
-27 PFPGE
+27 PYPGE

-46 EYDVLK
+46 EYDILK
-52 NYVNRTDNPGFKLGI
+52 NYVNRTENPGFKLGI
-67 AVDENDFINRGAAFS
+67 AVDENDFINKGAAFS
-82 IAQTNFEDVTPG
+82 IAQTNFDDVTPG
-94 NAMKYSSVVKDDG
+94 NAMKYSSVVKDNG

-118 ETAEEAGL
+118 STAEAAGL
-126 TVYGHTLCWHAQQ
+126 TVYGHTLCWHSQQ
-139 NLTYLNGLLRGG
+139 NLNYLNGLLKGT
-151 ASKAAKRDVMSRAD
+151 SSLNAKRLAVSRAD
-165 SQNKY
+165 DSNKY

-176 SGKDQTQAYYEIS
+176 GSSQTQAFYQIS

-203 KSSVEITGGNLY
+203 KSSTEITGGNLL
-215 FQTTNWEE
+215 FQTTDHTE
-223 GQDGEGNVFS
+223 GQDASYGAFS
-233 SSTSWSTFRKELTIQ
+233 SSTSWSTLSKDITIQ
-248 EINND
+248 DANNN

-262 NANPEDYVLIDDMSL
+262 NADPEDYVLIDDMSL
-277 TRSGDTKNYIKNSD
+277 TRSGDTKNYIENSD
-291 FETGETQGWS
+291 FETGDTQGWK
-301 SYGNNVSIFDMSNDT
+301 SYDNNVSIFDMSNDT

-338 GELNT
+338 GELSSC
-343 TYYHIWTPTTY
+343 YIVQSGGTTY
-354 EIKDDDA
+354 EIKDDNG
-361 DHGKVLAVTN
+361 HGKVLAVTN
-371 PAIQTADHGSQFI
+371 PDVQTNDYGSQFI
-384 FSIPTKAQ
+384 FSIPNKAQ

-404 SLVPATI
+404 SDKEAKIT
-411 NTQAQSEPGGYMSND
+411 TQAQSAPGTYMHWNMFGD
-426 IFGSINTTTEWT
+426 INSTTDWQTI
-438 TVTKEITIGS
+438 TKEITIGS
-448 GDNGFEGLGAVAFN
+448 GAEAWEGLGAVAFN

-491 KRKVIYAALENWIKN
+491 KRNVIYAALENWIKN

-524 ISGTDKDRD
+524 ISGGGNVEG
-533 DYYDLQSATRGTVSA
+533 YYELQSA
-548 EDASNNF
+548 SNGDPSSNF
-555 YWQDYLGDDKFV
+555 YWQDYLGDDEFV

-580 YGGNRDDLKLFIND
+580 YGGNPDDLKLFIND
-594 YNLESDWDTNKKLK
+594 YNLESDWDTNKKLR
-608 SLIYWINRWEN
+608 SLIYWIKRWEN

-668 IDMGITYGDEDKK
+668 IDMGISDENNNQ
-681 KIMTSDVTLV
+681 IMTSDVTFV
-691 HLLRMAD
+691 HLLHMAD

-704 RKYFEIIPPAQ
+704 RKYFEIIPQAQ
-715 RYGITHWSI
+715 RYGITQWSI
-724 TDAGDGEL
+724 TDAGDEDY
-732 AWRRGEPI
+732 AWRKGEPI

-757 DGLAGIEKSYLG
+757 DGLAGTEKSYLG

-774 GSTTGDET
+774 GSTTDDEVP
-782 SENAE
+782 ENAE

>member
-21 ADQGLL
+21 ADQGLS

-52 NYVNRTDNPGFKLGI
+52 NYVDRAGNPGFKLGI

-82 IAQTNFEDVTPG
+82 IAQTNFDDVTPG

-118 ETAEEAGL
+118 ETAEAADL

-139 NLTYLNGLLRGG
+139 NLNYLNGLLKGT
-151 ASKAAKRDVMSRAD
+151 SSLNTKRLAVSRAD
-165 SQNKY
+165 DSNNY

-176 SGKDQTQAYYEIS
+176 GSSQTQAYYEIS

-203 KSSVEITGGNLY
+203 KSSTEITGGNLL
-215 FQTTNWEE
+215 FQTTDYTE
-223 GQDGEGNVFS
+223 GQDASYGVFS
-233 SSTSWSTFRKELTIQ
+233 SSTSWSTLSKDITIQ
-248 EINND
+248 DANNN

-262 NANPEDYVLIDDMSL
+262 NADPEDYVLIDDVSL
-277 TRSGDTKNYIKNSD
+277 TRSGDTKNYIENSD
-291 FETGETQGWS
+291 FETGKYQGWS
-301 SYGNNVSIFDMSNDT
+301 SYGNNVSIFDMSNDSGSS
-316 EGGEESGDATYT
+316 EPEEPGENLITNGSFDSDDMSSFVANKNCATNT
-328 ELLEN
+328 FGEDGPN
-333 GDFEN
+333 GR
-338 GELNT
+338 
-343 TYYHIWTPTTY
+343 YYIFTPEQY
-354 EIKDDDA
+354 D
-361 DHGKVLAVTN
+361 N
-371 PAIQTADHGSQFI
+371 NYGSQFAI
-384 FSIPTKAQ
+384 KIPEAKLGDKYKLSFYAKATA
-392 VGEVYVFSMDVK
+392 VK
-404 SLVPATI
+404 KVSSWGQSDFGTNLGYDDIANAT
-411 NTQAQSEPGGYMSND
+411 
-426 IFGSINTTTEWT
+426 FTTEWE
-438 TVTKEITIGS
+438 KITSTFVIDEEWVGMQHIT
-448 GDNGFEGLGAVAFN
+448 FN
-462 LGLTAT
+462 LGETDDNGAPIT
-468 TYYFDNVSFQK
+468 FYFDEIVVEKISS
-479 KVIEGEEMTDEE
+479 GTGGGDMTDEE
-491 KRKVIYAALENWIKN
+491 KHDVIYTALENWIKN

-524 ISGTDKDRD
+524 ISGGGDVEGFYELWSASNSD
-533 DYYDLQSATRGTVSA
+533 DPT
-548 EDASNNF
+548 NNF
-555 YWQDYLGDDKFV
+555 YWQDYLGDDEFV

-580 YGGNRDDLKLFIND
+580 YGGNPDDLKLFIND
-594 YNLESDWDTNKKLK
+594 YNLESDWDTNKKLR
-608 SLIYWINRWEN
+608 SLIYWIERWEN

-643 KSRENAVENMFKL
+643 KSRENAVENMFIQ
-656 MAQTGKLIKISE
+656 MGQTGKLIKISE
-668 IDMGITYGDEDKK
+668 IDMGITDEDGKD
-681 KIMTSDVTLV
+681 IMTSDVTLV

-704 RKYFEIIPPAQ
+704 RKYFQHIPVEY

-724 TDAGDGEL
+724 TDAGDGEW

>member
-1 MKIYNKLFIGTSLC
+1 MKIYNRLFIGTSLC

-46 EYDVLK
+46 EYDILK

-82 IAQTNFEDVTPG
+82 IAQTNFDDVTPG

-118 ETAEEAGL
+118 ETAEAADL

-139 NLTYLNGLLRGG
+139 NLNYLNGLLKGT
-151 ASKAAKRDVMSRAD
+151 SSLNTKRLAVSRAD
-165 SQNKY
+165 DSNKY

-176 SGKDQTQAYYEIS
+176 GTDQTQAFYQIS

-203 KSSVEITGGNLY
+203 KSSTEITGGNLL
-215 FQTTNWEE
+215 FQTTDYTD
-223 GQDGEGNVFS
+223 GQDASYEVFS
-233 SSTSWSTFRKELTIQ
+233 SSTSWSTLSKDITIQ
-248 EINND
+248 DANNN

-262 NANPEDYVLIDDMSL
+262 NADPEDYVLIDDVSL
-277 TRSGDTKNYIKNSD
+277 TRSGDTKNYIENSD
-291 FETGETQGWS
+291 FETGKYQGWN
-301 SYGNNVSIFDMSNDT
+301 SYGNNVSIFDMSNDS
-316 EGGEESGDATYT
+316 GGSEPEEPGENLITNGSFDSDDMSSFVANKNCATNTFGEDEPNGRYYIFT
-328 ELLEN
+328 PEQCDEN
-333 GDFEN
+333 
-338 GELNT
+338 
-343 TYYHIWTPTTY
+343 YS
-354 EIKDDDA
+354 
-361 DHGKVLAVTN
+361 
-371 PAIQTADHGSQFI
+371 SQFAI
-384 FSIPTKAQ
+384 KIPEAKLGDKYKLSFYAKATA
-392 VGEVYVFSMDVK
+392 VK
-404 SLVPATI
+404 KVASWGQSDFGTNLGYDDIANAT
-411 NTQAQSEPGGYMSND
+411 
-426 IFGSINTTTEWT
+426 FTTEWE
-438 TVTKEITIGS
+438 KITSTFVIDEEWVGMQHIT
-448 GDNGFEGLGAVAFN
+448 FN
-462 LGLTAT
+462 LGETDDNGAPIT
-468 TYYFDNVSFQK
+468 FYFDEIVVEKISS
-479 KVIEGEEMTDEE
+479 GTGGGDMTDEE
-491 KRKVIYAALENWIKN
+491 KRDVIYAALENWIKN

-511 AGRVKVW
+511 EGRVKVW

-524 ISGTDKDRD
+524 ISGGSDVEGYYELWSASNSD
-533 DYYDLQSATRGTVSA
+533 DPT
-548 EDASNNF
+548 NNF
-555 YWQDYLGDDKFV
+555 YWQDYLGDDEFV

-580 YGGNRDDLKLFIND
+580 YGGNPNDLKLFVND
-594 YNLESDWDTNKKLK
+594 YNLESDWDTNKKLR
-608 SLIYWINRWEN
+608 SLIYWIKRWEN

-631 MHVSCSMNENTQ
+631 MHVSCSVKEDTQ

-656 MAQTGKLIKISE
+656 MAQTNKLIKISE
-668 IDMGITYGDEDKK
+668 IDMGITDEDGKD
-681 KIMTSDVTLV
+681 IMTSDVTLV

-704 RKYFEIIPPAQ
+704 RKYFEIIPQAQ

-724 TDAGDGEL
+724 TDAGDEEL
-732 AWRRGEPI
+732 AWRQGEPI

-757 DGLAGIEKSYLG
+757 DGLAGVEKSYLG
-769 WASSM
+769 WASS
-774 GSTTGDET
+774 GNSTIG
-782 SENAE
+782 ENPTDDVEE

>member
-1 MKIYNKLFIGTSLC
+1 MKIYNRLFIGTSLC

-46 EYDVLK
+46 EYDILK

-67 AVDENDFINRGAAFS
+67 AVDENEFINKGAAFS
-82 IAQTNFEDVTPG
+82 IAQTNFDDVTPG
-94 NAMKYSSVVKDDG
+94 NAMKYSSVVKDNG
-107 TMDFSTVEAFI
+107 TMDFSTVESFI
-118 ETAEEAGL
+118 ETAEAAGL
-126 TVYGHTLCWHAQQ
+126 TVYGHTLCWHSQQ

-151 ASKAAKRDVMSRAD
+151 ASKAAKNYVMSRAD

-176 SGKDQTQAYYEIS
+176 SGEEQTQAYYEIS
-189 GTFPSGTYTFSCKV
+189 GTFPSGTYTFSCRT
-203 KSSVEITGGNLY
+203 KSSVAISGGNLVL
-215 FQTTNWEE
+215 QTSNWEDGQVASWGVFNSSTNWT
-223 GQDGEGNVFS
+223 NVS
-233 SSTSWSTFRKELTIQ
+233 NTVTIPD
-248 EINND
+248 EDNN
-253 KFVRFFIQF
+253 KYTRFFIQF
-262 NANPEDYVLIDDMSL
+262 KAGTEDYILIDDISL
-277 TRSGDTKNYIKNSD
+277 TRSGDSKNYIDNAD
-291 FETGETQGWS
+291 FETGNTNGWS
-301 SYGNNVSIFDMSNDT
+301 SYGNNVSIFEMSNDT
-316 EGGEESGDATYT
+316 EGGDGGDVTYE

-338 GELNT
+338 GELSSCYNVQNGG
-343 TYYHIWTPTTY
+343 TTY
-354 EIKDDDA
+354 EIKVDDA
-361 DHGKVLAVTN
+361 AEHGKVLAVTN
-371 PAIQTADHGSQFI
+371 PTTQTEDYESQFI

-392 VGEVYVFSMDVK
+392 VGEVYVFSMDIK
-404 SLVPATI
+404 SDTPATI
-411 NTQAQSEPGGYMSND
+411 NTQAQSAPGTYMSNG
-426 IFGSINTTTEWT
+426 IFGSISTTTEWT
-438 TVTKEITIGS
+438 TITKEITIGS
-448 GDNGFEGLGAVAFN
+448 GNNGFEGLGAVAFN

-468 TYYFDNVSFQK
+468 TYYIDNISFQK

-491 KRKVIYAALENWIKN
+491 KHDAIYAALEDWIKN
-506 MMETC
+506 MMVTC

-524 ISGTDKDRD
+524 ISGSGNVDGYYKLWSASNSD
-533 DYYDLQSATRGTVSA
+533 DPT
-548 EDASNNF
+548 NNF
-555 YWQDYLGDDKFV
+555 YWQDYLGDDEFV

-580 YGGNRDDLKLFIND
+580 NGGNPNDLKLFVND
-594 YNLESDWDTNKKLK
+594 YNLESDWDTNKKLR
-608 SLIYWINRWEN
+608 SLIYWIDRWEN

-631 MHVSCSMNENTQ
+631 MHVSCSVKEDTQ
-643 KSRENAVENMFKL
+643 KSREKAVENMFNL
-656 MAQTGKLIKISE
+656 MAQTDKLIKISE
-668 IDMGITYGDEDKK
+668 IDMGITDEDGKD
-681 KIMTSDVTLV
+681 IMTSDVTLV

-704 RKYFEIIPPAQ
+704 RKYFEIIPQAQ

-724 TDAGDGEL
+724 TDAGDEEL
-732 AWRRGEPI
+732 AWRQGEPI

-757 DGLAGIEKSYLG
+757 DGLAGVEKSYLG
-769 WASSM
+769 WASS
-774 GSTTGDET
+774 GNSTTG
-782 SENAE
+782 ENPSDDVEE